1 MPRDTVNDTPL
12 PARTSDPRRS
22 RILDAARRCFIRNG
36 FHATSMRDVTAEARI
51 PFTGVTRYFRGRDE
65 VIQAFA
71 DETEAEVHRVFAAA
85 FGRLPRPV
93 EAFPHV
99 EQGFPGLAVK
109 VWSSALRASVLDE
122 QEDEAAAELTRALL
136 WYVELYQRTGLIT
149 RDMPALNVIRT
160 LVTLV
165 HGYMVQRTLFGE
177 VDTRAFRE
185 GLRGLR

>member
-1 MPRDTVNDTPL
+1 MERSPL
-12 PARTSDPRRS
+12 PVRTADPRRTQ
-22 RILDAARRCFIRNG
+22 ILDAARRCFIRNG
-36 FHATSMRDVTAEARI
+36 FHATSMRDVTAEARVS
-51 PFTGVTRYFRGRDE
+51 FTGVTRYFRGREE
-65 VIQAFA
+65 VIDAFA
-71 DETEAEVHRVFAAA
+71 AETEDEVHRVFAAA
-85 FGRLPRPV
+85 FGRMPKPV

-109 VWSSALRASVLDE
+109 VWSAALRASVLDE
-122 QEDEAAAELTRALL
+122 REDRTAAEFTKALL

-160 LVTLV
+160 LVALV
-165 HGYMVQRTLFGE
+165 HGYMVQRTLFGD